1 MMNKG
6 KGKSYCD
13 CTEKSR
19 QSFQKPTPQK
29 YLDLVWF
36 LAICQYYIIR
46 DIRLW
51 SLRVALYGDMT

>member
-19 QSFQKPTPQK
+19 QSFQKPTPKK
-29 YLDLVWF
+29 YLDLVG
-36 LAICQYYIIR
+36 LGHMSI
-46 DIRLW
+46 
-51 SLRVALYGDMT
+51 LYHQRY